1 MLSPGPALQ
10 YLGAQYVV
18 ANLTSA
24 FLTKSL
30 RIPISQPFHLY
41 LPS

>member
-1 MLSPGPALQ
+1 MLSPEHASQHLGTQ
-10 YLGAQYVV
+10 YMV

-30 RIPISQPFHLY
+30 GPISQPFHLY